1 MDDYKYG
8 YCSDG
13 DGGAFRVNLRTGEI
27 TGTGVA
33 FFGPEG
39 SIMLTPAQQTVR
51 KHYGE
56 QLKEQHRKEME
67 ALRKE
72 LSGKMRRK
80 ESADHFVFQQC
91 NSDLWKQISPENV
104 ARSVFLGT
112 FTQYD
117 GALLQLSERT
127 PMRLKDLED
136 VLQVSKSTRK
146 RFWSEV
152 RDVIFTT
159 DQENR
164 VYVKNNLFVRGG
176 LSSLSPSL
184 EYERVYIEALRELYQ
199 KAGVTRHSRLGFV
212 FQMLPYLNF
221 EYNVLCHNP
230 EEKQY
235 DRVRPLSVSDF
246 CDIIHF
252 DRRRAFSLVAE
263 YNQIHFSVDG
273 REEKFCRFLGDGK
286 NVVGAHI
293 YVNPRIVYKG
303 KDFQKVE
310 AVGISFAADANKI

>member
-1 MDDYKYG
+1 MDKHKYA

-13 DGGAFRVNLRTGEI
+13 NGGALCVDLSTGEA
-27 TGTGVA
+27 TNAVV
-33 FFGPEG
+33 FYGPEG
-39 SIMLTPAQQTVR
+39 SIMLTPEQQKVR
-51 KHYGE
+51 KEYGKRLE
-56 QLKEQHRKEME
+56 EEHRKEIE

-72 LSGKMRRK
+72 LTDKRK
-80 ESADHFVFQQC
+80 GNSDHFVFQQS
-91 NSDLWKQISPENV
+91 NTDLWRQISPENV

-136 VLQVSKSTRK
+136 VLRVSKSTRK
-146 RFWSEV
+146 RFWREV

-159 DQENR
+159 DQDNR

-176 LSSLSPSL
+176 LRSHSPSL
-184 EYERVYIEALRELYQ
+184 EYERIYIEALRELYQ

-221 EYNVLCHNP
+221 EYNVLCRNP
-230 EEKQY
+230 AEKQY
-235 DRVRPLSVSDF
+235 DRVEPISVSDF

-252 DRRRAFSLVAE
+252 NRSKASTLISE
-263 YNQIHFSVDG
+263 YNQISFSVDG
-273 REEKFCRFLGDGK
+273 RNEKFCRFLGNGK
-286 NVVGAHI
+286 NMVRSHI

-303 KDFQKVE
+303 KDFHKVE
-310 AVGISFAADANKI
+310 AIGISFAADPCGI